1 MAPKVSSKLRS
12 SVRIACIGLV
22 CIVLIC
28 VAQSAFAPAV
38 SSGRWEFVFIAVAG
52 IGLLLAVC
60 ARAYELASSR
70 KRAAR
75 AEQPARAR
83 DPR

>member
-1 MAPKVSSKLRS
+1 MAPKVSNRLRS
-12 SVRIACIGLV
+12 RIRVACIGV
-22 CIVLIC
+22 ICIALIC

-52 IGLLLAVC
+52 IGLLLGVC
-60 ARAYELASSR
+60 RRAYEFVSSR
-70 KRAAR
+70 KRADR
-75 AEQPARAR
+75 AEQAARAR

>member
-12 SVRIACIGLV
+12 SVRIACIGVV
-22 CIVLIC
+22 CIALIC

-38 SSGRWEFVFIAVAG
+38 SSGRWEFVFIAIAG
-52 IGLLLAVC
+52 IGLLLGVC
-60 ARAYELASSR
+60 ARAYEFARRR
-70 KRAAR
+70 KRAVR
-75 AEQPARAR
+75 AERPARAP